1 MQLSTRTLES
11 ASDLQ
16 AHIDGTDDL
25 KLAAAVAAYLRTVNE
40 DLGLA
45 LPEIK
50 LPDNDEEPEG
60 PTLKEILFFTGRNYW
75 LSNFLESPLQA
86 KVLGSVRDF
95 QSVEQ
100 LFQAAKILFLS
111 VSPEVKETLLDQF
124 LNSKTPG
131 DVKRLGRRL
140 SGLDV
145 ESWDTCKDR
154 VMTLSVEAKFL
165 QNVKLRKMLLNLEGY
180 HLEEGNNHGDR
191 YWGKVKGKGKNRL
204 GEILMDFR
212 DRLSSAIA
220 EGTVKD
226 HFVKIPD
233 FDAILGAHK

>member
-1 MQLSTRTLES
+1 MPLATKSLDS
-11 ASDLQ
+11 ASDNP
-16 AHIDGTDDL
+16 A
-25 KLAAAVAAYLRTVNE
+25 
-40 DLGLA
+40 
-45 LPEIK
+45 P
-50 LPDNDEEPEG
+50 
-60 PTLKEILFFTGRNYW
+60 KEILFFTGRNYW

-86 KVLGSVRDF
+86 RILGSVHDF

-111 VSPEVKETLLDQF
+111 VSLEEKERLLDKF
-124 LNSKTPG
+124 LKSKTPG

-140 SGLDV
+140 PGLDV
-145 ESWDTCKDR
+145 ESWDACKDR

-165 QNVKLRKMLLNLEGY
+165 QNANLRKRLLSLEDY